1 MTNMQIANNSIT
13 FIRNIEGEHFDEM
26 FPRWEFSVV
35 GNMID
40 VEYSKILLFR
50 LDNNNNNN
58 IAIRNIIIEILNLD
72 AFGIIRN
79 VPDYSRH
86 EYLMVGKP
94 YLVIV

>member
-1 MTNMQIANNSIT
+1 M
-13 FIRNIEGEHFDEM
+13 
-26 FPRWEFSVV
+26 V
-35 GNMID
+35 
-40 VEYSKILLFR
+40 
-50 LDNNNNNN
+50 NNNNNN